1 MPTSLT
7 DTDSV
12 KAVAEAIL
20 AICPEPVLVVIDTL
34 HRNFGTGDENSA
46 GDFGTATNHIDKYFR
61 STGAAVLL
69 VHHSGHNSRE
79 RSRGSSSI
87 KAALDVE
94 YSIVKN
100 DRSQVSMTC
109 TKSKDFDEPEPQ
121 NFKIVEV
128 ELGWTDEDGDKITSV
143 TVEPYNGYMSMGRKR
158 DLSAQNKEIL
168 EMLTRAINSHGVEPT
183 SELTAEF
190 SFDDG
195 ELVVKT
201 EHWREKV
208 YPILSQDNN
217 DARRQAF
224 NRGTNKLKELCK
236 VQMYDDYWWLGHK
249 G

>member
-1 MPTSLT
+1 
-7 DTDSV
+7 
-12 KAVAEAIL
+12 
-20 AICPEPVLVVIDTL
+20 
-34 HRNFGTGDENSA
+34 
-46 GDFGTATNHIDKYFR
+46 
-61 STGAAVLL
+61 
-69 VHHSGHNSRE
+69 
-79 RSRGSSSI
+79 
-87 KAALDVE
+87 
-94 YSIVKN
+94 
-100 DRSQVSMTC
+100 
-109 TKSKDFDEPEPQ
+109 
-121 NFKIVEV
+121 
-128 ELGWTDEDGDKITSV
+128 
-143 TVEPYNGYMSMGRKR
+143 
-158 DLSAQNKEIL
+158 
-168 EMLTRAINSHGVEPT
+168 MLTRAINSHGVEPT